1 MVTDIRELPPFA
13 QQHIRDI
20 KMQMDG
26 LQAQLQQFV
35 DGVVCGMGYD
45 MGANL
50 SVDLEAMK
58 VSVIVQEA
66 PEE

>member
-1 MVTDIRELPPFA
+1 MTEPRTLPPYAQKHIREIQA
-13 QQHIRDI
+13 Q
-20 KMQMDG
+20 MSG